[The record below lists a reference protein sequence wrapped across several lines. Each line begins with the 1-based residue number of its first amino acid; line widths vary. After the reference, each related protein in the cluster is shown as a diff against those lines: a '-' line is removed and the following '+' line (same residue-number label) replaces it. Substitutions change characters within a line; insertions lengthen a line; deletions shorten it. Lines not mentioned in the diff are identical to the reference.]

1 MIDIYILRWEKKIL
15 LFLFSRNTSWI
26 LNKPDDQCLTLCVS
40 GTSKSIKSAT
50 ELIPSGDSQ
59 QNRRVYHNFLYSNIC
74 LFIALL
80 SIKNFKGFFPLILLQ
95 EEKKRYRYLTPH
107 KSPGPIIQTSKPLFV
122 ASWRT
127 TVKWSLLFR
136 IISSICC
143 ASRPV
148 CSGAWQRDGRQGRL
162 ETLPSWWLVARPPPS
177 SLPRPWSPW
186 HPHRAVFYLFIHTS
200 GRNRG
205 ACVLIC
211 MKWS

>member
-1 MIDIYILRWEKKIL
+1 MGTLSRTGESITISSILIFAFL
-15 LFLFSRNTSWI
+15 LPCFLWR
-26 LNKPDDQCLTLCVS
+26 
-40 GTSKSIKSAT
+40 TSK
-50 ELIPSGDSQ
+50 D
-59 QNRRVYHNFLYSNIC
+59 
-74 LFIALL
+74 
-80 SIKNFKGFFPLILLQ
+80 FFPSFFSWK
-95 EEKKRYRYLTPH
+95 KKRYRYLTPH

-162 ETLPSWWLVARPPPS
+162 ETLPSRWLVARPPPS

-186 HPHRAVFYLFIHTS
+186 HPRRAVFYLFIHTS